1 LIRLL
6 LNIMEDEQVDVVIA
20 AETIKASVVTDEENA
35 DG

>member
-1 LIRLL
+1 
-6 LNIMEDEQVDVVIA
+6 MEDEQVDVVIA

>member
-6 LNIMEDEQVDVVIA
+6 LDIMEDEQVDVVIA
-20 AETIKASVVTDEENA
+20 AETIQASVVTDEENA